1 MASWWRL
8 PCKTSDIRLDILL
21 ACGQSFR
28 WREISPAVWRG
39 VLVGRVW
46 TLRQTDEEILY
57 QVKGPTNAVRFEN
70 GSVAVPREPL
80 PIKSKRGK
88 ELKQKNED
96 SKSTDKVIV
105 KQESSLIM
113 KAEKDE
119 NVDDAS
125 SVLNNSILRDYFQL
139 DVDLKALYSQW
150 SAADKNFQQ
159 VASDFPGVRM
169 LRQDPVENLFSFIC
183 SSNNHISR
191 ISGMVE
197 KLCQNYGEEV
207 AELDGVSYYSFPNI
221 LTLSGDGIEQELRNL
236 GFGYRA
242 KFISKS
248 AKYIC
253 ENKDDGWLNSLRL
266 EPYEVAKRE
275 LMNLCGVG
283 AKVADCVCLMSLDK
297 TGAIPVDTHVWQIAM
312 REYMPKLS
320 KAKSLTDTIY
330 KEIGDFFRDLW
341 GDYAG
346 WAHSVLFSAD
356 LKKFQ
361 DLKTPPKIKRTIK
374 VKDELVKTKKA
385 KKR

>member
-57 QVKGPTNAVRFEN
+57 QVKGPTNA
-70 GSVAVPREPL
+70 
-80 PIKSKRGK
+80 
-88 ELKQKNED
+88 
-96 SKSTDKVIV
+96 
-105 KQESSLIM
+105 
-113 KAEKDE
+113 
-119 NVDDAS
+119 
-125 SVLNNSILRDYFQL
+125 
-139 DVDLKALYSQW
+139 
-150 SAADKNFQQ
+150 
-159 VASDFPGVRM
+159 
-169 LRQDPVENLFSFIC
+169 
-183 SSNNHISR
+183 
-191 ISGMVE
+191 
-197 KLCQNYGEEV
+197 
-207 AELDGVSYYSFPNI
+207 
-221 LTLSGDGIEQELRNL
+221 
-236 GFGYRA
+236 
-242 KFISKS
+242 
-248 AKYIC
+248 
-253 ENKDDGWLNSLRL
+253 
-266 EPYEVAKRE
+266 
-275 LMNLCGVG
+275 
-283 AKVADCVCLMSLDK
+283 VADCVCLMSLDK